1 MFMDEKNTPKS
12 SGLDDL
18 KKEWLLLQA
27 ETDRYEKC
35 ALGIKLF
42 TVAIV
47 ALLLISQPLLMF
59 SWAVLIVL
67 VVGLLWLTEGVWKTY
82 QARIDQRLIQLEQA
96 LEQEQTAQAF
106 YYQLQFERSRE
117 GRSLVSEYIKN
128 SLRPT
133 VAYLYVSL
141 MAITLVYWLISPR
154 IF

>member
-1 MFMDEKNTPKS
+1 MDEKHTLKS

-18 KKEWLLLQA
+18 KKEWLLQQA

-82 QARIDQRLIQLEQA
+82 QARIDQRLLQLEQA

-117 GRSLVSEYIKN
+117 GRSLVSEYLKN

-141 MAITLVYWLISPR
+141 MAITLIYWLISPR